1 MGAELMD
8 AILIVNL
15 EDSVLGAIHQVTL
28 EEKVTDGLHSYITRI
43 NGTSIPMKHE
53 FHLRMV
59 QLAMSFNDHFA
70 GIVDLDEFL
79 MPYDAAMMDPEAN
92 K

>member
-1 MGAELMD
+1 MD

-28 EEKVTDGLHSYITRI
+28 EEKVTNGLHSYITRI
-43 NGTSIPMKHE
+43 NGTSIPMNHE
-53 FHLRMV
+53 FHLRV
-59 QLAMSFNDHFA
+59 LQVAQSFTDHFA
-70 GIVDLDEFL
+70 GIIDLDEHL
-79 MPYDAAMMDPEAN
+79 MPYDAALMDPEAN